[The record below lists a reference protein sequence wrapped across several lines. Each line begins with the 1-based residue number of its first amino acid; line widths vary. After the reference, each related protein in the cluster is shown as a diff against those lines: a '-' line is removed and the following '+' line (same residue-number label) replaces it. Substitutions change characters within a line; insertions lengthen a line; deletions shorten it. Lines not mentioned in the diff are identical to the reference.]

1 MDKYIFKV
9 CMASL
14 GISTALYAIS
24 LEKSERV
31 QKVIEREKQTPS
43 FSAEKNS
50 RILNIVNNYKE
61 DKAPYP
67 VERCLESLE
76 ENLSAPQQPERGEV
90 EFSILN
96 LDTNNF
102 FDTKTNTLHIKFNE
116 HPRFQAESMI
126 SICSVLTN
134 YQIENGLIEVLNQ
147 ESIKAYKYAALLE
160 SINFFTHSEFIDYIK
175 KGSENKTEYVK
186 ISSLPSIYAES
197 NSMNPFLRHYPLLA
211 RKTMP
216 IMDLAKT
223 YFFEEQT
230 LPNQYSQNFL
240 DKVNAIKEQEKSRE
254 SGRIDGLGRF

>member
-14 GISTALYAIS
+14 GISTAIYAIS
-24 LEKSERV
+24 LEKSERA
-31 QKVIEREKQTPS
+31 QKVIEREEKSPS

-61 DKAPYP
+61 DKTPYA

-76 ENLSAPQQPERGEV
+76 ENLSTPQQPESKTV

-102 FDTKTNTLHIKFNE
+102 FDPKTNTLHIKFNE
-116 HPRFQAESMI
+116 HPKFQAESMI

-134 YQIENGLIEVLNQ
+134 YQIENGLIEGLNP

-211 RKTMP
+211 RKTIP
-216 IMDLAKT
+216 LMDIAKS
-223 YFFEEQT
+223 YFFEKQT
-230 LPNQYSQNFL
+230 LPNQYSQGFL
-240 DKVNAIKEQEKSRE
+240 DKVNATKDHEKSRE
-254 SGRIDGLGRF
+254 GGLIYGLGRF